1 MTSRRTDT
9 GYLLGGRARRLSFSG
24 LSAFLILCC
33 FPSPLGPPLST
44 SSICSNSFIKRE
56 WPCST
61 ERCCLNPGHP
71 TCGNG
76 EGLGATSQDQG
87 KRKIKSPTS
96 HSWCFSQRSKEK
108 HFPPSLSRD
117 CPGLTAAT
125 APTRVVGGVRRRQD
139 RDSSTAAGGGT
150 QKNRM
155 LT

>member
-1 MTSRRTDT
+1 M
-9 GYLLGGRARRLSFSG
+9 SFSG

-61 ERCCLNPGHP
+61 ERCYLNPGHS

-87 KRKIKSPTS
+87 KCKIKSPTS

-125 APTRVVGGVRRRQD
+125 APTRVVGG
-139 RDSSTAAGGGT
+139 GGGEEEAG
-150 QKNRM
+150 QGLEHSGGWRDPEEPDADIGPKEKGESR
-155 LT
+155 